1 MSTVPTIDQKDA
13 AGHILDVFN
22 DIKKTR
28 NTEYINN
35 FWRSLSHDPHLLT
48 ETWSQLKET
57 MDDGEIPRLMKEL
70 IYIAVST
77 ANNCNYCIH
86 SHTATARAIGMTD
99 QMYNELL
106 GVILLANKTN
116 TMATAL
122 GVEVDKAYLK

>member
-1 MSTVPTIDQKDA
+1 
-13 AGHILDVFN
+13 
-22 DIKKTR
+22 
-28 NTEYINN
+28 
-35 FWRSLSHDPHLLT
+35 
-48 ETWSQLKET
+48 
-57 MDDGEIPRLMKEL
+57 MKEL

-106 GVILLANKTN
+106 AVILMANKTN